1 MTIGTDKIFQTTTLS
16 TGNLIDDF
24 VADTRGT
31 ESPELFR
38 KWSAIAAI
46 SGLAQRRIWCDIGK
60 GKLFPNQYIL
70 LVSPPGV
77 GKSVVLK
84 LVDTLWTLNKKIHI
98 GDETTTVAGLL
109 DFLQDCASPVTI
121 EGHPEN
127 THPITVA
134 PREYGTY
141 MKAYDLGV
149 LNVLNDFWDCPKSF
163 SEMTRGGGKNTI
175 EYPVLNIISGT
186 QPSFLNNVLP
196 EEAWQLGFCS
206 RLILVYDWKAETLR
220 TRDRLRLP
228 AFPIDKYAPIVDAL
242 CSFEGELT
250 FTDDALDL
258 FDEWIIDQKMAPVP
272 YHPRLL
278 SYVARRPVH
287 WLKVAMCV
295 TLAAGD
301 KVITHPHLE
310 KAKAILLEME
320 NMVPEIFRDMSKE
333 SDKDIIDEV
342 KLALIRLTLKQ
353 AAFPER
359 KLVQLLTTKVAAH
372 RVSYFIETLISAGY
386 ITECEAPKGSGAITQ
401 WGNKGY
407 RFFKAGIDLNQNQG
421 LK

>member
-1 MTIGTDKIFQTTTLS
+1 MTNGTEQIFPTTTFS
-16 TGNLIDDF
+16 TGNLIEEF

-31 ESPELFR
+31 ESPALFR
-38 KWSAIAAI
+38 KWAAIATI

-60 GKLFPNQYIL
+60 GKLYPNQYIL

-84 LVDTLWTLNKKIHI
+84 LVDALWGLNRQIFI
-98 GDETTTVAGLL
+98 GDETTTIAGLL
-109 DFLQDCASPVTI
+109 DFLQDCSSPVLIDGVPT
-121 EGHPEN
+121 N
-127 THPITVA
+127 THPLTVA

-141 MKAYDLGV
+141 MKAYDLAV

-163 SEMTRGGGKNTI
+163 SEMTRGGGKNRI
-175 EYPVLNIISGT
+175 DYPVLNLISGT

-196 EEAWQLGFCS
+196 EEAWSLGFCS

-228 AFPIDKYAPIVDAL
+228 TFPLEKYRKAVDAI

-250 FTDDALDL
+250 FTDDALDF
-258 FDEWIIDQKMAPVP
+258 FDEWIIDEGMKPVP
-272 YHPRLL
+272 YHPRML

-295 TLAAGD
+295 ALAEGS
-301 KVITHPHLE
+301 KVITRSHLE
-310 KAKAILLEME
+310 QAKTLMLEME
-320 NMVPEIFRDMSKE
+320 EMLPEIFRDMSKE

-342 KLALIRLTLKQ
+342 KLAIIRLTLKQ
-353 AAFPER
+353 ESFPER
-359 KLVQLLTTKVAAH
+359 KLVQLLTTKVSAH
-372 RVSYFIETLISAGY
+372 RVSYFIETLIGAGY
-386 ITECEAPKGSGAITQ
+386 ITECEAPKGFITQ

-407 RFFKAGIDLNQNQG
+407 RFFKAGVDLNQG
-421 LK
+421 L

>member
-1 MTIGTDKIFQTTTLS
+1 MTNGTDKIFQTTIFS
-16 TGNLIDDF
+16 TGNLIEEF

-31 ESPELFR
+31 ESPVLFR
-38 KWSAIAAI
+38 KWAAIASI

-60 GKLFPNQYIL
+60 GKLYPNQYIL

-84 LVDTLWTLNKKIHI
+84 LVDALWGLNRQIFI
-98 GDETTTVAGLL
+98 GDETTTIAGLL
-109 DFLQDCASPVTI
+109 DFLQDCSSPVLI
-121 EGHPEN
+121 EGVPTN
-127 THPITVA
+127 THPLTVA

-141 MKAYDLGV
+141 MKAYDLAV

-163 SEMTRGGGKNTI
+163 SEMTRGGGKNRI
-175 EYPVLNIISGT
+175 DYPVLNLISGT

-196 EEAWQLGFCS
+196 EEAWSLGFCS

-228 AFPIDKYAPIVDAL
+228 TFPLEKYRKAVDAL

-250 FTDDALDL
+250 FTDDALDF
-258 FDEWIIDQKMAPVP
+258 FDEWIIDEGMKPVP
-272 YHPRLL
+272 YHPRML

-295 TLAAGD
+295 ALAEGS
-301 KVITHPHLE
+301 KVITRPHLE
-310 KAKAILLEME
+310 QAKTLMLEME
-320 NMVPEIFRDMSKE
+320 EMLPEIFRDMSKE

-342 KLALIRLTLKQ
+342 KLAIIRLTLKQ
-353 AAFPER
+353 ESFPER
-359 KLVQLLTTKVAAH
+359 KLVQLLTTKVSAH
-372 RVSYFIETLISAGY
+372 RVSYFVETLINAGY
-386 ITECEAPKGSGAITQ
+386 ITECEAPKGHITQ

-407 RFFKAGIDLNQNQG
+407 RFFKAGIDLNQG
-421 LK
+421 L